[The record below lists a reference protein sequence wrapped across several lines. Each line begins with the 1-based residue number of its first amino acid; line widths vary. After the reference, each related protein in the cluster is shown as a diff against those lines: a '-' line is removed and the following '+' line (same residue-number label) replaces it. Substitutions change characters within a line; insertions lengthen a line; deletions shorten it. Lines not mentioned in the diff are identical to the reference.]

1 VSAVETPLADT
12 VAEARRVLDGATA
25 AGIPLR
31 VLGGVAIAISSPHE
45 PLLPRTF
52 NDIDFITAR
61 GDGPRTAKLFEEL
74 GYAGDQQFNGLNGH
88 RRLLFYDTHN
98 ERRIDIFVGRFEMCH
113 TWPLER
119 RLEVVADT
127 LPLGDLLLTKLQI
140 FALTEKDQRDLVS
153 LVHAHKLSEDES
165 GINIAYVAERC
176 AADWGLWR
184 TATANLERVRGG
196 VGRFALGSPAEELVT
211 SRLDDV
217 RKRIDAEPKT
227 RKWKLRARVGE
238 RVQWYEEPEEVG

>member
-1 VSAVETPLADT
+1 MSAVGTPLPDT

-25 AGIPLR
+25 AGVPLR
-31 VLGGVAIAISSPHE
+31 VLGGVAIAMSSPHE
-45 PLLPRTF
+45 PLLPRAF
-52 NDIDFITAR
+52 NDIDFMTPR
-61 GDGPRTAKLFEEL
+61 GAGPRTAKLFEEL
-74 GYAGDQQFNGLNGH
+74 GYAADQQFNGLNGH

-140 FALTEKDQRDLVS
+140 FALTEKDQRDIVS
-153 LVHAHKLSEDES
+153 LVHAHKLSEDDS
-165 GINIAYVAERC
+165 GINVAYVAERC

-184 TATANLERVRGG
+184 TATANLERVRSGA
-196 VGRFALGSPAEELVT
+196 GRFALGSPAEELVM
-211 SRLDDV
+211 SRLDDI